1 MKDREDKSI
10 KNKDKNSTNSKLL
23 QLIDESELH
32 GEEFYKS
39 TQITT
44 NYYYKK

>member
-1 MKDREDKSI
+1 MKDSEKGNI
-10 KNKDKNSTNSKLL
+10 KNKDKNRAKFKLL